1 MKSFDAI
8 VVGGGMLGAAVS
20 YGLARARLRTALVD
34 EGDVAF
40 RAARGNFGLVWVQS
54 KGDGCPEYAAWTRRS
69 ADDWAEFARELKD
82 RTGVDV
88 GHSRKGGF
96 DLSFTEE
103 DLRQREGLMTR
114 LHDQAGGAF
123 RFEMLDHRQ
132 LSELLPGLGPGVVGG
147 SFCPLDGHANSLYL
161 LRALH
166 TAFQGLGGAYF
177 PGSAVTRLAAKNGA
191 FEVETGYQ
199 TLAAGRV
206 VLAAGLANRDLA
218 PQLGMEMPVHP
229 LRGQIMVTERVR
241 PFLDHPTAHVRQT
254 VEGGLLLGDSKE
266 DVGFDDGT
274 TAPVM
279 KEIARR
285 ATRAFP
291 FLKSARIVRAWGAL
305 RVMTPD
311 GFPVYARSAAY
322 PGAFAIAC
330 HSGVT
335 LAAAHAGP
343 MADCIVGGRLPDD
356 VAVLGPERFHAA

>member
-20 YGLARARLRTALVD
+20 YGLARAGLRTALVD

-69 ADDWAEFARELKD
+69 SDDWTGFAAELKD

-88 GHSRKGGF
+88 GHSRRGGF
-96 DLSFTEE
+96 DLSFTEDELRKRE
-103 DLRQREGLMTR
+103 DLMRR
-114 LHDQAGGAF
+114 LHNQAGGAF
-123 RFEMLDHRQ
+123 RFEMLDHQQ
-132 LSELLPGLGPGVVGG
+132 LAEFLPGLGPGVVGG

-166 TAFQGLGGAYF
+166 AGFQGLGGMYF
-177 PGSAVTRLAAKNGA
+177 PGSAVKSLAAKNGA
-191 FEVETGYQ
+191 FEVQTAYQ
-199 TLAAGRV
+199 TLSAGRV
-206 VLAAGLANRDLA
+206 VLTAGLANKDLA
-218 PQLGMEMPVHP
+218 PQLGMEMPVFP
-229 LRGQIMVTERVR
+229 LRGQIMVTERVQ
-241 PFLDHPTAHVRQT
+241 PFLDYPTAHVRQT
-254 VEGGLLLGDSKE
+254 VEGGMLLGDSKE

-274 TAPVM
+274 TAGVM
-279 KEIARR
+279 NEIAQR

-291 FLKSARIVRAWGAL
+291 FLKDAKIVRAWGAL

-311 GFPVYARSAAY
+311 GFPIYAKSKAH
-322 PGAFAIAC
+322 PGAFAVAC

-343 MADCIVGGRLPDD
+343 LADCIAGGRLPDD
-356 VAVLGPERFHAA
+356 VAALGAERFHAA

>member
-20 YGLARARLRTALVD
+20 YGLARAGMKTALVD

-69 ADDWAEFARELKD
+69 SDDWGEFAAELKD
-82 RTGVDV
+82 RTGIDV
-88 GHSRKGGF
+88 GHSRRGGF
-96 DLSFTEE
+96 DLSFS
-103 DLRQREGLMTR
+103 RQELEMREAMMKR
-114 LHDQAGGAF
+114 LHNQACGAF
-123 RFEMLDHRQ
+123 TFEMLDRKQ
-132 LSELLPGLGPGVVGG
+132 LSEFLPGLGPEVVGG

-177 PGSAVTRLAAKNGA
+177 PGGAVVRLAAKNGA
-191 FEVETGYQ
+191 FQVDTTYQ
-199 TLAAGRV
+199 SLSAGRV
-206 VLAAGLANRDLA
+206 VLAAGLANKELA
-218 PQLGMEMPVHP
+218 PQLGMEMPVFP
-229 LRGQIMVTERVR
+229 LRGQIMVTERVK
-241 PFLDHPTAHVRQT
+241 PFLDYPTAHVRQT

-274 TAPVM
+274 TTAVM
-279 KEIARR
+279 NEIAGR

-291 FLKSARIVRAWGAL
+291 FLKSAKIVRAWGAL

-311 GFPVYARSAAY
+311 GFPIYARSEAH

-343 MADCIVGGRLPDD
+343 MADCIAGGRLPDD
-356 VAVLGPERFHAA
+356 VAQLGPERFHAA